1 MKVLILSHFDRLMG
15 PQIYLKAPKSFD
27 DEKLLKICNLIDVE
41 QETGFFIHSFGE
53 IKTVNLIFEV
63 HSDLARGKSEICMVS
78 IALID
83 EEPKVEILK
92 QILLNFAEEFKKF
105 KGIESFL
112 RDKVINPTEDT
123 PTSRQIKEFF
133 YKFHRSL
140 PKETNFN
147 RQRNSSIFI
156 FGLDNAGKT
165 TIINRLKQNL
175 FTNPVPTTNI
185 NIIRLLFENLSITA
199 YDAAGQKVYR
209 KIWEPYL
216 KNQDAL
222 VFIVDVTDEIRYEE
236 AQKELVRITNYKAL
250 KEIPLLVLFNKIDL
264 KKMRLKTLVKTF
276 GIKNV
281 KDRPKKAYLTSAK
294 QNYGIIESFEW
305 LAGALFNRLL
315 VKPT

>member
-1 MKVLILSHFDRLMG
+1 MKILILSHFDKLMG

-27 DEKLLKICNLIDVE
+27 NEKLLKISNLIDVE
-41 QETGFFIHSFGE
+41 QESGFFIHYFDD
-53 IKTVNLIFEV
+53 IKTANLIFEV
-63 HSDLARGKSEICMVS
+63 PSALARGRTETCMIS
-78 IALID
+78 IAMID
-83 EEPKVEILK
+83 EEPKSEILK
-92 QILLNFAEEFKKF
+92 QILMNFSEEFKKL
-105 KGIESFL
+105 KGIDAFL
-112 RDKVINPTEDT
+112 NDKNKKQTEDT
-123 PTSRQIKEFF
+123 PTNRQIKEFF

-140 PKETNFN
+140 PKETKFN
-147 RQRNSSIFI
+147 QERNSSIFI

-165 TIINRLKQNL
+165 TIISRLKQNI

-222 VFIVDVTDEIRYEE
+222 VFIVDVTDEKRHEE
-236 AQKELVRITNYKAL
+236 AQKELIRITNYKAL

-264 KKMRLKTLVKTF
+264 KKVKLKNLVKTF
-276 GIKNV
+276 DIKSI

-294 QNYGIIESFEW
+294 LNYGIIESFEW
-305 LAGALFNRLL
+305 LAGAIFNRLL
-315 VKPT
+315 LKPT